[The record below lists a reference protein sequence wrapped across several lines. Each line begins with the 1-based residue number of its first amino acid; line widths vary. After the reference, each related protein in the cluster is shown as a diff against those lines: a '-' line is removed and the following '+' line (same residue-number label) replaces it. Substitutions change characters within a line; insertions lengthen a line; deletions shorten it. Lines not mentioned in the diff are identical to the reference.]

1 MESLTEAGDP
11 IRGAAVLEKGYI
23 DIELNICSAE
33 QVGKKD
39 IPPKTPV
46 LAYYCCVKYGE
57 EADAWESDDY
67 IDGEVKVNWNADDWK
82 QQLKDDMIRK
92 LESYRTEK
100 GYRYDRPNTPS

>member
-39 IPPKTPV
+39 IPPKSENERLKKQ
-46 LAYYCCVKYGE
+46 LAK
-57 EADAWESDDY
+57 
-67 IDGEVKVNWNADDWK
+67 K
-82 QQLKDDMIRK
+82 
-92 LESYRTEK
+92 
-100 GYRYDRPNTPS
+100 